1 MNPQRPQIGQTS
13 QSDEDLLENNE
24 VVMDIVR
31 RHWIGM
37 AYILVSAFIG
47 LFAVVAVAV
56 LAMGDINNATSSDSF
71 KLIAGLGVIL
81 LGVVGFMTL
90 LIIYVYRRSQII
102 LTDKSLVTIV
112 QRGLF
117 NRKVSRLSMSNVED
131 VSFEQKGLLP
141 TIFNYGTLTVQTAGQ
156 EDNFIFP
163 FCPRPNH
170 YAEEMLEARQRYAR
184 LPAENK

>member
-1 MNPQRPQIGQTS
+1 MNPQQPQIGQAST
-13 QSDEDLLENNE
+13 SDEDLLENNE
-24 VVMDIVR
+24 IVMDIVK

-37 AYILVSAFIG
+37 AYILVSALVG
-47 LFAVVAVAV
+47 LLAVVAVAV
-56 LAMGDINNATSSDSF
+56 LAMGDIKNATSSDSF
-71 KLIAGLGVIL
+71 KLIAGLGIIV
-81 LGVVGFMTL
+81 LGIVGFMTL

-131 VSFEQKGLLP
+131 VSCEQKGLLP

-170 YAEEMLEARQRYAR
+170 YAEEMLQARQRYVNM
-184 LPAENK
+184 PAADK